1 MLPVTFSCL
10 LNKNDEYKKL
20 NLIPLYQKSEKLP
33 IIARLCGYYIVNE
46 LNFTNEKD
54 KEEYINDVK
63 YLGFTE
69 NHIYDIKFVIYIK
82 NLCKNISVG
91 DIYLFQ
97 GGLGAGKTTFVRL
110 LINNLFVLNNLPKP
124 SSITS
129 PTFPILITYEL
140 NSSQIYHY
148 DLYRVKSLKEL
159 EELDF
164 FENLNNNITFI
175 EWPEMLISLPLNKN
189 HYLINLD
196 MISETKR
203 KINMCF
209 KQ

>member
-1 MLPVTFSCL
+1 MQ
-10 LNKNDEYKKL
+10 KL
-20 NLIPLYQKSEKLP
+20 SNQILDLRELEKLS
-33 IIARLCGYYIVNE
+33 
-46 LNFTNEKD
+46 T
-54 KEEYINDVK
+54 
-63 YLGFTE
+63 
-69 NHIYDIKFVIYIK
+69 
-82 NLCKNISVG
+82 NLCKDICVG

-97 GGLGAGKTTFVRL
+97 GELGAGKTTLVKL
-110 LINNLFVLNNLPKP
+110 LINNLYLLNNLSKP
-124 SSITS
+124 ASIAS
-129 PTFPILITYEL
+129 PTFPILITYDL

-148 DLYRVKSLKEL
+148 DLYRIKNLKEL

-203 KINMCF
+203 KINISF
-209 KQ
+209 NQ

>member
-1 MLPVTFSCL
+1 MQ
-10 LNKNDEYKKL
+10 KL
-20 NLIPLYQKSEKLP
+20 SNQILDLRGLEEISTNLS
-33 IIARLCGYYIVNE
+33 
-46 LNFTNEKD
+46 KD
-54 KEEYINDVK
+54 
-63 YLGFTE
+63 
-69 NHIYDIKFVIYIK
+69 
-82 NLCKNISVG
+82 ISIG

-97 GGLGAGKTTFVRL
+97 GELGAGKTTFIRL

-148 DLYRVKSLKEL
+148 DLYRVKSIKEL

-203 KINMCF
+203 KINISF
-209 KQ
+209 NQ

>member
-1 MLPVTFSCL
+1 MH
-10 LNKNDEYKKL
+10 KL
-20 NLIPLYQKSEKLP
+20 SNQILDLRELEKL
-33 IIARLCGYYIVNE
+33 A
-46 LNFTNEKD
+46 T
-54 KEEYINDVK
+54 
-63 YLGFTE
+63 
-69 NHIYDIKFVIYIK
+69 
-82 NLCKNISVG
+82 NLCKDVSVG

-97 GGLGAGKTTFVRL
+97 GELGVGKTTFVRL
-110 LINNLFVLNNLPKP
+110 FINNLYVLNNLPKP
-124 SSITS
+124 HSVTS

-140 NSSQIYHY
+140 NSIQIYHY
-148 DLYRVKSLKEL
+148 DLYRVKNLKQL

-203 KINMCF
+203 KINISF
-209 KQ
+209 NQ

>member
-1 MLPVTFSCL
+1 MQ
-10 LNKNDEYKKL
+10 KL
-20 NLIPLYQKSEKLP
+20 SNQILDLRGLEKLS
-33 IIARLCGYYIVNE
+33 
-46 LNFTNEKD
+46 T
-54 KEEYINDVK
+54 
-63 YLGFTE
+63 
-69 NHIYDIKFVIYIK
+69 
-82 NLCKNISVG
+82 NLCKDISVG

-97 GGLGAGKTTFVRL
+97 GELGAGKTTFVRL

-175 EWPEMLISLPLNKN
+175 EWPEMLINLPLNKK

-196 MISETKR
+196 MISESKR
-203 KINMCF
+203 KINISLN
-209 KQ
+209 Q

>member
-1 MLPVTFSCL
+1 MQ
-10 LNKNDEYKKL
+10 KL
-20 NLIPLYQKSEKLP
+20 SNQVLDLSELEKLS
-33 IIARLCGYYIVNE
+33 
-46 LNFTNEKD
+46 T
-54 KEEYINDVK
+54 
-63 YLGFTE
+63 
-69 NHIYDIKFVIYIK
+69 
-82 NLCKNISVG
+82 NLCKDISVG

-97 GGLGAGKTTFVRL
+97 GELGSGKTTFVRL
-110 LINNLFVLNNLPKP
+110 LIINLFVLNNLPKP

-140 NSSQIYHY
+140 NSLQIYHY

-203 KINMCF
+203 KINIIF
-209 KQ
+209 NQ

>member
-1 MLPVTFSCL
+1 MQ
-10 LNKNDEYKKL
+10 KL
-20 NLIPLYQKSEKLP
+20 SNQILDLRELEK
-33 IIARLCGYYIVNE
+33 IS
-46 LNFTNEKD
+46 T
-54 KEEYINDVK
+54 
-63 YLGFTE
+63 
-69 NHIYDIKFVIYIK
+69 
-82 NLCKNISVG
+82 NLCKDISVG

-97 GGLGAGKTTFVRL
+97 GELGAGKTTFIRL

-148 DLYRVKSLKEL
+148 DLYRLKSLKEL

-164 FENLNNNITFI
+164 FENLNNNITFV

-189 HYLINLD
+189 HYLINFD

-203 KINMCF
+203 KINICF

>member
-1 MLPVTFSCL
+1 MQ
-10 LNKNDEYKKL
+10 KL
-20 NLIPLYQKSEKLP
+20 SNQILDLRELEKLS
-33 IIARLCGYYIVNE
+33 
-46 LNFTNEKD
+46 T
-54 KEEYINDVK
+54 
-63 YLGFTE
+63 
-69 NHIYDIKFVIYIK
+69 
-82 NLCKNISVG
+82 NLCKDISVG

-97 GGLGAGKTTFVRL
+97 GELGAGKTTFVRL
-110 LINNLFVLNNLPKP
+110 LINNLFELNNLPKP
-124 SSITS
+124 SSIIS

-148 DLYRVKSLKEL
+148 DFYRVNNLKEL

-203 KINMCF
+203 KININF
-209 KQ
+209 KQKSNEF

>member
-1 MLPVTFSCL
+1 MQ
-10 LNKNDEYKKL
+10 KL
-20 NLIPLYQKSEKLP
+20 SNQILDLRELEKLS
-33 IIARLCGYYIVNE
+33 
-46 LNFTNEKD
+46 T
-54 KEEYINDVK
+54 
-63 YLGFTE
+63 
-69 NHIYDIKFVIYIK
+69 
-82 NLCKNISVG
+82 NLCKDISVG
-91 DIYLFQ
+91 DIYLLQ
-97 GGLGAGKTTFVRL
+97 GELGAGKTTFIRL

-140 NSSQIYHY
+140 NSLQIYHY

-203 KINMCF
+203 KINICF